1 MRITAQELAT
11 GYLGTSPSFSQMK
24 TDRLPNYYYYNGS
37 LQNERSHFID
47 RHCWDLIRVILLVD
61 PVLDDL
67 LDKKMLTQEQY
78 EHIME
83 MTTPKKKMIELSEIS
98 NKWWHTEKDK
108 LYLSLRDHNYHFIR
122 LMEISDG
129 RSIGITRN
137 HFMDRHQSAL
147 IRKITLVNAVLED
160 LLAQKLVTQDQ
171 YNLMLRKETCEEKMV
186 ILYEIS
192 SSWDDPNKDKLYLSI
207 RKENRSV
214 IRDLEVKN
222 KLESTGALET
232 SSAVSSV
239 EGNKDMRIANNARHA
254 ITCSICIDIYTNP
267 VTLLCGHSYCINCIT
282 RTWNEQFEGEATCP
296 QCRLRFKK
304 RPDLKKNLNLSEIA
318 ECYRSS
324 QSDSKADKRDCT
336 YCTDAT
342 MSAVKRCLL
351 CKSFLCDDH
360 LSMHCSPPDYVLLEP
375 TEPLEARK
383 CSIHGKILE
392 YCCIDDSCLICV
404 SCCIG
409 EDHQG
414 HCMKTLNEAA
424 GKKKEKLRSFQE
436 QLNLDMPATWNK
448 IQDLNDWKREMEKNL
463 TQDMFL
469 TGNIKQIVQEN
480 GLLRSNS
487 MLKKE
492 DFASILTL
500 LEKMEMKYNEMA
512 SKIEHIEKVC
522 HMMDPFMVLNDTE
535 SKSAD
540 FYNSN

>member
-1 MRITAQELAT
+1 MLM
-11 GYLGTSPSFSQMK
+11 YL
-24 TDRLPNYYYYNGS
+24 
-37 LQNERSHFID
+37 ERSHFID

-67 LDKKMLTQEQY
+67 LDEKMLTQEQY

-129 RSIGITRN
+129 NSIGISRN
-137 HFMDRHQSAL
+137 HFLNRHQSEL
-147 IRKITLVNAVLED
+147 IRKITVVNAVMED

-171 YNLMLRKETCEEKMV
+171 YNLMLRKDTCEEKMG

-192 SSWDDPNKDKLYLSI
+192 SSWDNPHKDKLYLSI

-214 IRDLEVKN
+214 IRDLEVKC
-222 KLESTGALET
+222 KPKYTGALET

-239 EGNKDMRIANNARHA
+239 EGNKGMRIANNARHA
-254 ITCSICIDIYTNP
+254 ITCSICIDIYTDP
-267 VTLLCGHSYCINCIT
+267 VTLSCGHSYCINCIT

-304 RPDLKKNLNLSEIA
+304 RPDLKKNLDLSEIA

-324 QSDSKADKRDCT
+324 QSDSKADKSDCT

-392 YCCIDDSCLICV
+392 YFCIDDSCLICV
-404 SCCIG
+404 SCCIS
-409 EDHQG
+409 EDHRG

-448 IQDLNDWKREMEKNL
+448 IQDLNDWKREMEKNV

-492 DFASILTL
+492 DFASVSTL
-500 LEKMEMKYNEMA
+500 LEKMEMKYNEMS
-512 SKIEHIEKVC
+512 SKVEHIEKMC

-535 SKSAD
+535 SKSD